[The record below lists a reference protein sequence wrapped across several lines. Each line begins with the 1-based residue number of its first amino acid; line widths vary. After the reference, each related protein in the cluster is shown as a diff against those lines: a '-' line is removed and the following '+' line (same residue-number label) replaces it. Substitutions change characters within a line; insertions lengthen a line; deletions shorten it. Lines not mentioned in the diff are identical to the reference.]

1 MPPQEIP
8 IEYLF
13 STFLQFVENEPRVDR
28 VRASKFIERS
38 INLYWYLLAEH
49 GAQEEMEF
57 DYSYDTEEDILELS
71 FILPSYEYEN
81 SEIRDLTISIEE
93 TSPTL
98 PDYLRLSIYVEISD
112 DSLGELVE
120 IDPSLEMLP
129 STISMDTIFLA
140 QDQTFYPTELG
151 VQIDIDDKN
160 AYYFFRYD
168 RNGNLYKIEAM
179 DPELTEL
186 LEIEVDDTVSLLELT
201 DLRDLGP
208 ALLFINS
215 QLEDD
220 DDPNSSCIPILLPRP
235 VHIWDTITYL
245 AQARAYRTAPNGIK
259 IPSIIYQ

>member
-1 MPPQEIP
+1 MPPPEVP

-13 STFLQFVENEPRVDR
+13 STFLKFLENEPRVDR
-28 VRASKFIERS
+28 ARDSKFMERS
-38 INLYWYLLAEH
+38 INLYWYLLAEQ
-49 GAQEEMEF
+49 GAQEEIEF
-57 DYSYDTEEDILELS
+57 NYLYNTEEDVLELS
-71 FILPSYEYEN
+71 FILPSYEYDN

-98 PDYLRLSIYVEISD
+98 PDYLRVSIYVEISD
-112 DSLGELVE
+112 DSLGERVE
-120 IDPSLEMLP
+120 IDPSLELP
-129 STISMDTIFLA
+129 TSTISMDAIVLA
-140 QDQTFYPTELG
+140 QDQMFYPTELG

-179 DPELTEL
+179 DPELTDL
-186 LEIEVDDTVSLLELT
+186 LETEVDDTVALLELT
-201 DLRDLGP
+201 DFRDLGP

-220 DDPNSSCIPILLPRP
+220 DDPNSSCNQILLLRP

-245 AQARAYRTAPNGIK
+245 AQARAYRIAPNGIR